1 MSTIIV
7 RNLDEQTHD
16 RLKREAKALGV
27 SVNTLMQEFIRN
39 GLRSR
44 RAQGASGRYHDLDAL
59 AGTWSAR
66 EEREF
71 FEHIRPLS
79 EIDEELWR

>member
-1 MSTIIV
+1 MNTIIV
-7 RNLDEQTHD
+7 RNLDEQTHE
-16 RLKREAKALGV
+16 RLKREAKARAV
-27 SVNTLMQEFIRN
+27 SVNTLMQEFIRA

-44 RAQGASGRYHDLDAL
+44 RAQGASGRYHDLDML
-59 AGTWSAR
+59 AGKWSAR